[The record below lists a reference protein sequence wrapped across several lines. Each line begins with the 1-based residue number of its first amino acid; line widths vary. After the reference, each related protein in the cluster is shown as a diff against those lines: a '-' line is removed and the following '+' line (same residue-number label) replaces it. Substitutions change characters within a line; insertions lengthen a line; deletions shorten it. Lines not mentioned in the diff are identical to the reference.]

1 MPQSSLPTSSHPLI
15 PAPLLSTVALGASGH
30 HQRVCLCLQPRGQ
43 APALPRPFSC
53 LVFSQPSLVS
63 SSSEGSQRT
72 RHLVGHCEVSKAV
85 TELSQSCLIPGTS
98 QGRDTCPQCSEVLRT
113 SILGAC
119 EFSHMGL
126 GFCTKHGAGGEGQ
139 RAKPTCW
146 ELARFLFYFHPRSPV
161 CFSDGKLSKYLH
173 SGLLLSQGPGWLWPD
188 DTVAIGTEVAGQGWL
203 KHPAVRSPPG
213 RH

>member
-98 QGRDTCPQCSEVLRT
+98 QGRDTCLQCSEVLRT

-146 ELARFLFYFHPRSPV
+146 ELARFFFLLPSQK
-161 CFSDGKLSKYLH
+161 SS
-173 SGLLLSQGPGWLWPD
+173 LLL
-188 DTVAIGTEVAGQGWL
+188 
-203 KHPAVRSPPG
+203 
-213 RH
+213 